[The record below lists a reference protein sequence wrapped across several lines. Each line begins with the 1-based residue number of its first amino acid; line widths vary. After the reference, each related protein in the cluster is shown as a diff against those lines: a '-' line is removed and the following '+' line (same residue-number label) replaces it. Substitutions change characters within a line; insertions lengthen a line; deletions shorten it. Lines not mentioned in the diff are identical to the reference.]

1 MVSGMNTKEE
11 KQKVHWPELIPTVQ
25 LNLIIIP
32 NNSDPVVGGKQM
44 EEVVLHGAG
53 VLKLIN

>member
-1 MVSGMNTKEE
+1 
-11 KQKVHWPELIPTVQ
+11 VQ

>member
-11 KQKVHWPELIPTVQ
+11 KKKVHWPELIPTVQ

-44 EEVVLHGAG
+44 EKVVLHGAC